1 LEKSK
6 ERKRAMKKVLLSI
19 LALLVVLGLFAV
31 AGYAGYRFGYVQG
44 AQLTASG
51 DAPRLRPFDEVIPRG
66 MPMHN
71 FGREIER
78 DFNRGFR
85 PGGFRSM
92 GFGFFS
98 PILFLGSIALLGLVL
113 WFIYQLFSRS
123 GWRLTR
129 TPPAAVTTPPDP
141 EGGDQNMEANQ

>member
-1 LEKSK
+1 
-6 ERKRAMKKVLLSI
+6 MKKVLLTI
-19 LALLVVLGLFAV
+19 LALIVVLGLFA
-31 AGYAGYRFGYVQG
+31 ATGYAGYRFGYVQG

-51 DAPRLRPFDEVIPRG
+51 DAPQRRPFDDVGPRG

-78 DFNRGFR
+78 GFNRGLR
-85 PGGFRSM
+85 PDGFRRM

-98 PILFLGSIALLGLVL
+98 PILFLGRIALWGLVL
-113 WFIYQLFSRS
+113 WLIYWLFTRS

-129 TPPAAVTTPPDP
+129 TPQVAVTTPPDA
-141 EGGDQNMEANQ
+141 ESGNQNLEENQ